1 MYLKT
6 ALAFI
11 GVLLGICIV
20 VIAAYLV
27 PNYRAWVSG
36 VDQPLTEHHAVVAIS
51 PGNSALIEKLQRTLL
66 LNGREIH
73 DRLDLVDPSG
83 SRDQNGFLTIS
94 PYEPA
99 YQEAYLHPDSLR
111 YPMPDN
117 PHSFEPW
124 PGTTLRLSSAD
135 KNRFCNGTHRWVQIL
150 RYARSVSL
158 TPPASVTNCVR
169 FLIQTAR

>member
-1 MYLKT
+1 MYWKT

-11 GVLLGICIV
+11 GGLLGICII

-36 VDQPLTEHHAVVAIS
+36 VEQPLTEHHGAVTSS
-51 PGNSALIEKLQRTLL
+51 PETSALIDKLQRTQL
-66 LNGREIH
+66 LNGSEIH
-73 DRLDLVDPSG
+73 DRLDLVDPSS

-99 YQEAYLHPDSLR
+99 YHEAYIHPDSLR

-117 PHSFEPW
+117 PQSFE
-124 PGTTLRLSSAD
+124 L
-135 KNRFCNGTHRWVQIL
+135 V
-150 RYARSVSL
+150 
-158 TPPASVTNCVR
+158 
-169 FLIQTAR
+169 